1 MVLECV
7 EYVLEHGQLIR
18 ESTQSEENPMVQ
30 EIIDIG
36 LIEVLEDLQNS
47 MNAKV
52 YEKSLQILTRYF
64 NVDIE
69 DMVDSNTKD
78 KDHDMN

>member
-52 YEKSLQILTRYF
+52 YEKSLQILTRHF

>member
-36 LIEVLEDLQNS
+36 LIEVLEDL
-47 MNAKV
+47 
-52 YEKSLQILTRYF
+52 
-64 NVDIE
+64 
-69 DMVDSNTKD
+69 
-78 KDHDMN
+78 